1 MNFRAVEARI
11 RKSTFVESI
20 PLLATSFVLFF
31 FVCLLVSTVAAD
43 KVAESMSM
51 GLMYSA
57 FISIIPFALALKY
70 CFRHVV
76 EGRRHH
82 YEALRLFGLTL
93 KRIRRVLFLE
103 LLTVYFF
110 FSIVSAVLVP
120 VLMKPIFLV
129 LYSGFGI
136 DLPQGL
142 PSPLLVAVISWCAIV
157 CLSFVPFQQET
168 RVLEDLSQ
176 GPTRIDPTP
185 RNPRAA
191 ELLRYP
197 LGIAAC
203 VVLLVGFVAMPQADP
218 SSRWPFIFV
227 YCVPFLVSAASVFVY
242 AVVLYSAE
250 YLSLKFG
257 GWNPPILGVRYARS
271 FIATTILRVS
281 CIFILFPIIPFIAND
296 SALYSAREELADNV
310 KNVYVG
316 SPQDEQTISTS
327 TAQNICQDHA
337 ADCLGVL
344 SWVPADQDSEE
355 LQPSTM
361 EEGAVFALVEDRD
374 GTVSSLVN
382 DREVVETEPRSPFDQ
397 TWMRPWDKPFNSE
410 ADPSWGT
417 GERQDE
423 GYDVAIFSKQVELS
437 DSQAMEVVG
446 AQQWAEN
453 LPSTLL
459 YGPNG
464 TGTSEFIPLFAY
476 VIVGGAVLIF
486 GLALAQQ
493 GRLIR
498 FTKTI
503 WEQGVSVAEA
513 HRNRK
518 LANCLPSAFALALS
532 LGAAALLSTYMD
544 SYIAHKL
551 VLHFP
556 DVPFGLIFFLVVVVG
571 LAAVGSNF
579 VKGPRPAKN

>member
-1 MNFRAVEARI
+1 MNFRAVEAKI

-57 FISIIPFALALKY
+57 IISTIPFALALKY

-197 LGIAAC
+197 LGIAAW

-218 SSRWPFIFV
+218 SSSWPFIFV

-242 AVVLYSAE
+242 AVVLYSTE

-316 SPQDEQTISTS
+316 SPQDGQTISTS

-397 TWMRPWDKPFNSE
+397 TWMRPWDKTFNSE

-423 GYDVAIFSKQVELS
+423 GYAVAIFSKQVELS
-437 DSQAMEVVG
+437 DSEEMEVVG

-532 LGAAALLSTYMD
+532 LGSAALLGTYMH

-556 DVPFGLIFFLVVVVG
+556 AVPFGLILFLVVVVG

>member
-1 MNFRAVEARI
+1 MKFRAVEARI

-110 FSIVSAVLVP
+110 FSIVSAILVP

-203 VVLLVGFVAMPQADP
+203 VVLLVGFVAMPQAEP

-242 AVVLYSAE
+242 AVVLYIAE
-250 YLSLKFG
+250 YLSLKFR

-281 CIFILFPIIPFIAND
+281 CIFILFPIILFIAND

-316 SPQDEQTISTS
+316 SPQDGQTISTS
-327 TAQNICQDHA
+327 AAQNICQDHA

-344 SWVPADQDSEE
+344 SWVPAVQDSEE

-397 TWMRPWDKPFNSE
+397 TWMRPWDKTFSSE
-410 ADPSWGT
+410 ADPSWRA
-417 GERQDE
+417 GERKDE
-423 GYDVAIFSKQVELS
+423 GYAVAIFSKQVELS
-437 DSQAMEVVG
+437 DSQAIEVIG

-532 LGAAALLSTYMD
+532 LGTAALLGTYMH

-556 DVPFGLIFFLVVVVG
+556 AVPFGLILFLVVVVG

>member
-1 MNFRAVEARI
+1 M
-11 RKSTFVESI
+11 
-20 PLLATSFVLFF
+20 
-31 FVCLLVSTVAAD
+31 
-43 KVAESMSM
+43 
-51 GLMYSA
+51 
-57 FISIIPFALALKY
+57 
-70 CFRHVV
+70 
-76 EGRRHH
+76 
-82 YEALRLFGLTL
+82 
-93 KRIRRVLFLE
+93 
-103 LLTVYFF
+103 
-110 FSIVSAVLVP
+110 
-120 VLMKPIFLV
+120 
-129 LYSGFGI
+129 
-136 DLPQGL
+136 
-142 PSPLLVAVISWCAIV
+142 
-157 CLSFVPFQQET
+157 
-168 RVLEDLSQ
+168 
-176 GPTRIDPTP
+176 
-185 RNPRAA
+185 
-191 ELLRYP
+191 
-197 LGIAAC
+197 
-203 VVLLVGFVAMPQADP
+203 
-218 SSRWPFIFV
+218 
-227 YCVPFLVSAASVFVY
+227 SAASVFVY

-397 TWMRPWDKPFNSE
+397 TWMRPWDKTFNAE
-410 ADPSWGT
+410 ADPSWGA

-423 GYDVAIFSKQVELS
+423 GYAVAIFSKQVELS

-464 TGTSEFIPLFAY
+464 T
-476 VIVGGAVLIF
+476 
-486 GLALAQQ
+486 
-493 GRLIR
+493 
-498 FTKTI
+498 
-503 WEQGVSVAEA
+503 
-513 HRNRK
+513 
-518 LANCLPSAFALALS
+518 LS
-532 LGAAALLSTYMD
+532 L
-544 SYIAHKL
+544 IH
-551 VLHFP
+551 
-556 DVPFGLIFFLVVVVG
+556 I
-571 LAAVGSNF
+571 
-579 VKGPRPAKN
+579 

>member
-1 MNFRAVEARI
+1 MNFRAVEAKI

-20 PLLATSFVLFF
+20 PLLATSFVLIF
-31 FVCLLVSTVAAD
+31 FVCLLVCTVAAD
-43 KVAESMSM
+43 KVAESMAM

-57 FISIIPFALALKY
+57 LVSIIPFTLALKY
-70 CFRHVV
+70 SLRHVV

-82 YEALRLFGLTL
+82 YEALRLFGLAS
-93 KRIRRVLFLE
+93 KRIRRALFLE
-103 LLTVYFF
+103 LLIVYFF
-110 FSIVSAVLVP
+110 FSVVSAVLVP

-142 PSPLLVAVISWCAIV
+142 PSPLLVAVISWCAIAF
-157 CLSFVPFQQET
+157 LSFVPFQQET

-176 GPTRIDPTP
+176 GPARIDPNP

-197 LGIAAC
+197 LGIAAS

-218 SSRWPFIFV
+218 SSRWPMIFV
-227 YCVPFLVSAASVFVY
+227 YCIPFLVSAASVFFY
-242 AVVLYSAE
+242 AVVLYFAE
-250 YLSLKFG
+250 YLSLKIR
-257 GWNPPILGVRYARS
+257 GWDPPILGVRYARS
-271 FIATTILRVS
+271 FIAATTLRVS
-281 CIFILFPIIPFIAND
+281 CVFILFPIILFIVND

-310 KNVYVG
+310 RDVYVG
-316 SPQDEQTISTS
+316 APQDGQTFGTS
-327 TAQNICQDHA
+327 AAKNFCQNHA

-344 SWVPADQDSEE
+344 SWVPAVQDSGE

-361 EEGAVFALVEDRD
+361 EDGAVFALVEDRN
-374 GTVSSLVN
+374 GAVGSLVK
-382 DREVVETEPRSPFDQ
+382 DQGVVETDPRSPFDQ
-397 TWMRPWDKPFNSE
+397 TWMRPWDKSFNAE
-410 ADPSWGT
+410 ADPTWGA
-417 GERQDE
+417 GERKDE
-423 GYDVAIFSKQVELS
+423 GYAVAIFSKQVELS
-437 DSQAMEVVG
+437 DSQEMEVVG

-503 WEQGVSVAEA
+503 WEQGVSLAEA

-532 LGAAALLSTYMD
+532 LGSAALLGTYMH
-544 SYIAHKL
+544 SYISHKL

-556 DVPFGLIFFLVVVVG
+556 AVPFGLMLFLVVVVS

-579 VKGPRPAKN
+579 VKGPQPAKN